1 MMPDPDTPEGMD
13 EINKRLE
20 KRRNEAKKVRE
31 QAEDTSTEEPTGKM
45 TEPSELDIKRE
56 RKNDE

>member
-1 MMPDPDTPEGMD
+1 MPDPDTQEGMD

-20 KRRNEAKKVRE
+20 KRRNEGKKVRE
-31 QAEDTSTEEPTGKM
+31 QAEDTSTEEPSGKM

-56 RKNDE
+56 RKSDE